1 MKAPVVIYA
10 DLEALI
16 QNIPE
21 DRRENRAAEKK
32 RTNMKVVGLLT
43 QTSNATVKVNLLRNT
58 GRKIQWKNFWKGS

>member
-1 MKAPVVIYA
+1 MKAPFVIYA

-43 QTSNATVKVNLLRNT
+43 QTSNVTVKVNLLRNT